1 MLGLT
6 LFARTCTVHDSVEKV
21 SDRGFIRWR
30 PALRSLPEFRAKIP
44 FESFWRVSI
53 VRFVLSAASTPPVPA
68 SRCHRICRQRF
79 RTGHQRMSEIL
90 QLRNISKTFPGVLA
104 LRNISFDLNEREAH
118 CLCGENGAGKSTL
131 IKILSGA
138 YQPDEGGEIIFD
150 GRKVVLNPH
159 LAMRMGIQTIY
170 QEHVV
175 FENLNIVENIFTGS
189 EIVKRGVLR
198 KIEMRK
204 QTAEVLR
211 YLKSDLNPDMKMA
224 ELSSGEQKTVEIA
237 KGLVFKR
244 RVIVLDEPTASFS
257 ATEIDNLLD
266 IVQTVKNSGLG
277 IIYISHHLEEVF
289 KIGDRVT
296 ILRDGRKIS
305 MYDINGLTKTALIKD
320 MVGRDPSTFYQ
331 RERVPIGDV
340 VFEAR
345 NVTGHGVKDI
355 SFVLRKGEIL
365 GVAGM
370 AGSGRSEL
378 MNVLFGTA
386 RLEFGEI
393 LINGKIVK
401 HSSPKAAI
409 KNKMCFITEDRQ
421 NSGLFLPQTIAQ
433 NVTVA
438 NLVNTREFVV
448 RQADDLRIGDIFVK
462 RLGIK
467 TNDSRTRVM
476 NLSGGNQQKVVLA
489 KWFNT
494 KGEIFIFDEPTVGID
509 VGSKQEIYQLMVDLL
524 KQGKAIIMVSS
535 DMPEVISM
543 SDRVMIMKNRQKMA
557 ELATDEISEENILTY
572 SIGDKAI

>member
-1 MLGLT
+1 
-6 LFARTCTVHDSVEKV
+6 
-21 SDRGFIRWR
+21 
-30 PALRSLPEFRAKIP
+30 
-44 FESFWRVSI
+44 
-53 VRFVLSAASTPPVPA
+53 
-68 SRCHRICRQRF
+68 
-79 RTGHQRMSEIL
+79 MSEIL

-104 LRNISFDLNEREAH
+104 LQNISFDLNESEVH

-150 GRKVVLNPH
+150 GTKVVLNPH

-170 QEHVV
+170 QEHVA
-175 FENLNIVENIFTGS
+175 FENLSIVENIFTGS
-189 EIVKRGVLR
+189 EIVKRGVLQ

-204 QTAEVLR
+204 QTAEVLN
-211 YLKSDLNPDMKMA
+211 YLKSELGPDMKMGQ
-224 ELSSGEQKTVEIA
+224 LSSGEQKTVEIA

-257 ATEIDNLLD
+257 SVEIDNLLD

-296 ILRDGRKIS
+296 VLRDGRKVS
-305 MYDINGLTKTALIKD
+305 MHDINGLTKTALIKD
-320 MVGRDPSTFYQ
+320 MVGRDPSTFYR
-331 RERVPIGDV
+331 REKVPIGEV

-345 NVTGHGVKDI
+345 NVTGNGVRNI

-365 GVAGM
+365 GIAGM

-378 MNVLFGTA
+378 MNVLFGSA
-386 RLEFGEI
+386 RLEFGEL

-421 NSGLFLPQTIAQ
+421 NTGLFLSQTIAQ
-433 NVTVA
+433 NVTIA
-438 NLVNTREFVV
+438 NLVNTREFVI
-448 RQADDLRIGDIFVK
+448 RQADDFRIGDMFVK
-462 RLGIK
+462 LLGIK
-467 TNDSRTRVM
+467 ANDSRTRVTD
-476 NLSGGNQQKVVLA
+476 LSGGNQQKVVLA

-494 KGEIFIFDEPTVGID
+494 NGEIFIFDEPTLGID
-509 VGSKQEIYQLMVDLL
+509 VGSKQEIYQVMVDLL
-524 KQGKAIIMVSS
+524 KHGKAIIMVSS

-543 SDRVMIMKNRQKMA
+543 SDRVIVMKNRQKMA
-557 ELATDEISEENILTY
+557 ELTTDEVSEENILTY
-572 SIGDKAI
+572 SIGDKTI

>member
-1 MLGLT
+1 
-6 LFARTCTVHDSVEKV
+6 
-21 SDRGFIRWR
+21 
-30 PALRSLPEFRAKIP
+30 
-44 FESFWRVSI
+44 
-53 VRFVLSAASTPPVPA
+53 
-68 SRCHRICRQRF
+68 
-79 RTGHQRMSEIL
+79 MSEIL
-90 QLRNISKTFPGVLA
+90 KLRNISKTFPGVLA
-104 LRNISFDLNEREAH
+104 LQNISFDLNEGEVH

-189 EIVKRGVLR
+189 EIARGGLLQKR
-198 KIEMRK
+198 EMRK
-204 QTAEVLR
+204 QTVEVLK
-211 YLKSDLNPDMKMA
+211 YLKSNLSADMKMG

-244 RVIVLDEPTASFS
+244 RVIILDEPTASYS
-257 ATEIDNLLD
+257 SVEIDNLLD
-266 IVQTVKNSGLG
+266 IIQTVKSSGLG

-289 KIGDRVT
+289 KVGDRVT
-296 ILRDGRKIS
+296 VLRDGRKVS
-305 MYDINGLTKTALIKD
+305 MYDLDGLTKTTLIKD

-331 RERVPIGDV
+331 RESVPSGDV

-345 NVTGHGVKDI
+345 NVTGNGAKNI
-355 SFVLRKGEIL
+355 SFVLSRGEIL
-365 GVAGM
+365 GIAGM

-378 MNVLFGTA
+378 MNVLFGSA
-386 RLEFGEI
+386 PLELGEI
-393 LINGKIVK
+393 LIHGKIVK

-421 NSGLFLPQTIAQ
+421 NTGLFLPQTIAQ

-448 RQADDLRIGDIFVK
+448 RQTDDSRTGDRFVK
-462 RLGIK
+462 LLNIK
-467 TNDSRTRVM
+467 TNDSRNRVV

-494 KGEIFIFDEPTVGID
+494 NGDIFIFDEPTLGID
-509 VGSKQEIYQLMVDLL
+509 VGSKQEIYKVMVDLL
-524 KQGKAIIMVSS
+524 KQGKAI
-535 DMPEVISM
+535 
-543 SDRVMIMKNRQKMA
+543 
-557 ELATDEISEENILTY
+557 
-572 SIGDKAI
+572 

>member
-1 MLGLT
+1 VSG
-6 LFARTCTVHDSVEKV
+6 TVCEEGCDTSY
-21 SDRGFIRWR
+21 R
-30 PALRSLPEFRAKIP
+30 L
-44 FESFWRVSI
+44 
-53 VRFVLSAASTPPVPA
+53 
-68 SRCHRICRQRF
+68 
-79 RTGHQRMSEIL
+79 MSEIL
-90 QLRNISKTFPGVLA
+90 KLRNISKTFPGVLA
-104 LRNISFDLNEREAH
+104 LQNISFDLNEGEVH

-150 GRKVVLNPH
+150 GRKVVLDPH

-189 EIVKRGVLR
+189 EIARGGLLQKR
-198 KIEMRK
+198 EMRK
-204 QTAEVLR
+204 QTVEVLK
-211 YLKSDLNPDMKMA
+211 YLKSNLSPDMKMG

-244 RVIVLDEPTASFS
+244 RVIILDEPTASYS
-257 ATEIDNLLD
+257 SVEIDNLLD
-266 IVQTVKNSGLG
+266 IIQTVKSSGLG

-289 KIGDRVT
+289 KVGDRVT
-296 ILRDGRKIS
+296 VLRDGRKVS
-305 MYDINGLTKTALIKD
+305 MYDLDGLTKTTLIKD

-331 RERVPIGDV
+331 RESVPSGDV

-345 NVTGHGVKDI
+345 NVTGNGAKNI
-355 SFVLRKGEIL
+355 SFVLRRGEIL
-365 GVAGM
+365 GIAGM

-378 MNVLFGTA
+378 MNVLFGSA
-386 RLEFGEI
+386 PLELGEI
-393 LINGKIVK
+393 LIHGKIVK

-421 NSGLFLPQTIAQ
+421 NTGLFLPQTIAQ

-448 RQADDLRIGDIFVK
+448 READDSRIGDRFVK
-462 RLGIK
+462 LLKIK
-467 TNDSRTRVM
+467 TNDSRSRVV

-494 KGEIFIFDEPTVGID
+494 NGDIFIFDEPTLGID
-509 VGSKQEIYQLMVDLL
+509 VGSKQEIYKVMVDLL

-543 SDRVMIMKNRQKMA
+543 SDRVMIMKNGEKVA
-557 ELATDEISEENILTY
+557 ELTADEVSEENILTY

>member
-1 MLGLT
+1 
-6 LFARTCTVHDSVEKV
+6 
-21 SDRGFIRWR
+21 
-30 PALRSLPEFRAKIP
+30 
-44 FESFWRVSI
+44 
-53 VRFVLSAASTPPVPA
+53 
-68 SRCHRICRQRF
+68 
-79 RTGHQRMSEIL
+79 MSEIL

-104 LRNISFDLNEREAH
+104 LQNISFDLNEGEVH

-170 QEHVV
+170 QEHIA

-189 EIVKRGVLR
+189 EIAKRGVLQ
-198 KIEMRK
+198 KSEMRK
-204 QTAEVLR
+204 QTVEVLK
-211 YLKSDLNPDMKMA
+211 YLKCDLSPEMKMG
-224 ELSSGEQKTVEIA
+224 ELSSGQQKSVEIA

-244 RVIVLDEPTASFS
+244 RVIILDEPTASFS
-257 ATEIDNLLD
+257 SVEIDNLLD

-296 ILRDGRKIS
+296 VLRDGRKVS
-305 MYDINGLTKTALIKD
+305 MYDLNGLTKTALIKD

-331 RERVPIGDV
+331 RERVPIGKV

-345 NVTGHGVKDI
+345 NVTGNGVTNI
-355 SFVLRKGEIL
+355 SFVLRRGEIL
-365 GVAGM
+365 GIAGM

-378 MNVLFGTA
+378 MNVLFGSA

-393 LINGKIVK
+393 LINGKVVK

-409 KNKMCFITEDRQ
+409 RNKMCFITEDRQ
-421 NSGLFLPQTIAQ
+421 NTGLFLPQTIAQ
-433 NVTVA
+433 NVTIA

-448 RQADDLRIGDIFVK
+448 RQADDFRIGDRFVK
-462 RLGIK
+462 LLGIK
-467 TNDSRTRVM
+467 TNDSGTRVM

-494 KGEIFIFDEPTVGID
+494 KGEIFIFDEPTLGID
-509 VGSKQEIYQLMVDLL
+509 VGSKQEIYQVMVDLL

-543 SDRVMIMKNRQKMA
+543 SDRVIVMKNRRKMA
-557 ELATDEISEENILTY
+557 ELTTDEVSEENILTY